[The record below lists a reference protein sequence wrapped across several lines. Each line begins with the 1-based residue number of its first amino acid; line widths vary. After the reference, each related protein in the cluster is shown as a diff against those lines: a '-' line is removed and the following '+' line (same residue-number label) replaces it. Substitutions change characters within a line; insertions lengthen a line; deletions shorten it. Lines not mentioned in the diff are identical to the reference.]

1 MNGNRIFLDTNA
13 IIALLGGNT
22 DLVTRCKGAE
32 WVGVSIISELELFAF
47 QGLEDG
53 ERQAIVQFLDRVEV
67 SGLDHDNQIMV
78 QGIADLRQTTGL
90 KLPDAI
96 IAAQAMLN
104 SATLFTRDKALL
116 NCCYDG
122 GQVSD
127 F

>member
-13 IIALLGGNT
+13 VIALLGGNA
-22 DLVTRCKGAE
+22 DLVTRCKEAE

-53 ERQAIVQFLDRVEV
+53 ERRAIVQFLDRVEV

-78 QGIADLRQTTGL
+78 QGIADLRTTTGL
-90 KLPDAI
+90 KLPDSI
-96 IAAQAMLN
+96 VTAQAMLN

-122 GQVSD
+122 VQVSG